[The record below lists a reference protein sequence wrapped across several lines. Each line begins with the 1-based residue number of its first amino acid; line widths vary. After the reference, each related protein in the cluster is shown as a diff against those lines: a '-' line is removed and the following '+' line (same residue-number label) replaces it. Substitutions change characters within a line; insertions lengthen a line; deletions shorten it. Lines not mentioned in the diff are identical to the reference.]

1 MMNNAKKL
9 FNNTLLLTAT
19 AFIMRTVEV
28 SYSVYLTNKIGVE
41 GIGLFQLIMSVY
53 AMTVVFSIAG
63 IKLASM
69 RLTADSFALGR
80 KNQRQIMNKALLY
93 GLTAGVIIA
102 LLLYAFSGIAA
113 EKWIGDSR
121 AARSFNILC
130 VSLPF
135 VSMSAALNGYFTSA
149 GKILRYTLVQLLEQ
163 IFKITLTVTLL
174 ARIDAGSVEHA
185 CSAITAGIS
194 AGEIFSL
201 SLSYS
206 VFRFTSKNEKEKLR
220 SPILKSILRISIPD
234 ALGASFR
241 SVLTTLEHIL
251 IPKGLKKSGIDSSNA
266 IAAYGIVHG
275 MSLPVLLYPSAVLSS
290 LSGLLVPEISALH
303 ISGQKIRID
312 YMIRRVLH
320 LTLLFSI
327 GTAGII
333 YFNSNLLS
341 EVFYGSADAGFYM
354 RLIAPLIPVMYCDMS
369 VDGMLKG
376 LDQQLSYMKYNI
388 IDAASCVVLV
398 YFLVPVMGVKG
409 YIFVIYFSEILNFA
423 LSFHRLTTVAN
434 VEIDC
439 GRDLIAPLM
448 CVIAS
453 NLSVGCFDSAFSDPL
468 NKKYRLAANIFVG
481 AVIYVLFLRI
491 SDSVNKEETRWF
503 KHLVKKD

>member
-1 MMNNAKKL
+1 MNNAKKL
-9 FNNTLLLTAT
+9 LSNTLLLTAT

-53 AMTVVFSIAG
+53 AMAVVFSVAG

-80 KNQRQIMNKALLY
+80 KNQRQIMKSALLY

-102 LLLYAFSGIAA
+102 LLLYAFSGVIAQ
-113 EKWIGDSR
+113 KWIGDVR

-149 GKILRYTLVQLLEQ
+149 GKILRYTLVQLFEQ
-163 IFKITLTVTLL
+163 IFKIALTVALL
-174 ARIDAGSVEHA
+174 SRTGTGSTEHA
-185 CSAITAGIS
+185 CTAITAGIS

-201 SLSYS
+201 SLSFS
-206 VFRFTSKNEKEKLR
+206 VFRFTSKKEKEKYR
-220 SPILKSILRISIPD
+220 SPILKSILRISLPD

-251 IPKGLKKSGIDSSNA
+251 IPKGLKKYGSDSAQA
-266 IAAYGIVHG
+266 IATYGIVHG
-275 MSLPVLLYPSAVLSS
+275 MSLPVLLYPSALLSS

-303 ISGQKIRID
+303 ISGRKIRID
-312 YMIRRVLH
+312 YMIHRVLH

-333 YFNSNLLS
+333 YFNSDTLS
-341 EVFYGSADAGFYM
+341 DVFYGSTDSGFYM
-354 RLIAPLIPVMYCDMS
+354 RLLAPLIPVMYCDMS

-388 IDAASCVVLV
+388 IDAASCVALV
-398 YFLVPVMGVKG
+398 YLLVPVMGVKG

-423 LSFHRLTTVAN
+423 LSFHRLTVVAN
-434 VEIDC
+434 VEIDF
-439 GRDLIAPLM
+439 GRDIIAPVM
-448 CVIAS
+448 CVVFS
-453 NLSVGCFDSAFSDPL
+453 DLSVGCLNSFFSDPL
-468 NKKYRLAANIFVG
+468 NKKYRLAANIITG
-481 AVIYVLFLRI
+481 TAIYAVFLRI
-491 SDSVNKEETRWF
+491 TGAINKEETYWF
-503 KHLVKKD
+503 RHLIKK